1 MRSTFERGTAELA
14 EDLLRGRETSASPP
28 SDPLHR
34 GITWPYCDGDNWR
47 YAAQSMSVE
56 RPEQGYVINNRV
68 GKLIEARVFGL
79 KTREDADAYSRDLG
93 IQVMRMPRSVR
104 PILCA
109 DHRPVAIYPQP
120 AADRLVELFLQ
131 MNARL
136 ERVAILVSPTNATLT
151 MQLNRFV
158 REASYA
164 ARRVFQRPDEANVH
178 LAPVL
183 DVEELARMRDFLDE
197 FKPGL

>member
-1 MRSTFERGTAELA
+1 
-14 EDLLRGRETSASPP
+14 
-28 SDPLHR
+28 
-34 GITWPYCDGDNWR
+34 
-47 YAAQSMSVE
+47 MSVE